1 MSLSPPEDTQVIPEP
16 IHQTS
21 SNITHKKVGNY
32 LLLNTIG
39 KGTFSKVSLA
49 THLPTHQPVAIKILQ
64 KDKIKDK
71 IDKERIDREISIL
84 KQTSHPNISQLYE
97 IVSTKN
103 NFYLVMEYI
112 NGGDLFDYIYIEN
125 KLKEEKACLLFRQII
140 SCVEYLSK
148 KGICHRDIKPEN
160 ILLTK
165 SKNKVKLI
173 DFGLSNFCSDGSKL
187 TSSCGSPCYASP
199 EMISC
204 IPYKGISTD
213 LWSCGVVLYCMLV
226 GCLPFDDDDIQC
238 LYKKILI
245 GEFVIPSSLS
255 SEAID
260 LLKKILEVDPKKRI
274 TLSGIKKHKWFNLV
288 KSDMLYGT
296 ANFSDVYVD
305 HVVVSEIREKF
316 FNDVEEKIIR
326 TSIKKNCCNKYS
338 AMYYLYMKEKGIS
351 YPFFSSKNI
360 EKNKNKTYGSN
371 NNQRKNSDFNVF
383 VINNII
389 AQNANN
395 NIAFNIKEKKSLSKT
410 YKPNKTPSPLSKQI
424 DKLISRNIKTN
435 IKVDSSMLKSKTH
448 SNSNDKHKN
457 YTPNIR
463 SQNTSLNIT
472 HKVNI
477 TQQQNKIISN
487 LIKNHLNKSV
497 STNKKQ
503 INSLTQSFEVN
514 VNNKSNISYINKS
527 KESYIKKAL
536 ITPIFENKQH
546 ITNIKLVTKTNKE
559 NNNIIKNL
567 KFLSSPHNKINQKV
581 NLNYQS
587 HINKILFTVNKKD
600 NKSYSKSK
608 SMSKSMS
615 KSKPKS
621 KTKSKEKTK
630 NLLLQKLFIPQD
642 I

>member
-1 MSLSPPEDTQVIPEP
+1 MSLSPPQDTQITPEP
-16 IHQTS
+16 TRPTS

-39 KGTFSKVSLA
+39 KGTFSKVSLS

-71 IDKERIDREISIL
+71 IDKERINREISIL

-148 KGICHRDIKPEN
+148 MGICHRDIKPEN

-165 SKNKVKLI
+165 SKDKVKLI
-173 DFGLSNFCSDGSKL
+173 DFGLSNFFSADSKL

-204 IPYKGISTD
+204 VPYKGISTD

-288 KSDMLYGT
+288 KSDMHYGT
-296 ANFSDVYVD
+296 TNFSDIYID
-305 HVVVSEIREKF
+305 HVIVSEIREKF

-326 TSIKKNCCNKYS
+326 TSIKKNYCNKYS
-338 AMYYLYMKEKGIS
+338 AMYYLYMKEKGIHYS
-351 YPFFSSKNI
+351 LYSSKNN
-360 EKNKNKTYGSN
+360 ERHKNKTYGSN
-371 NNQRKNSDFNVF
+371 NNRRKNSDFNVF

-395 NIAFNIKEKKSLSKT
+395 NIAFKIKEKKNLSKT

-424 DKLISRNIKTN
+424 DKLISRNVKTN
-435 IKVDSSMLKSKTH
+435 IKVESSSLKSKTH
-448 SNSNDKHKN
+448 SNSNDNGKERHKN

-463 SQNTSLNIT
+463 SQHTSLNTT

-487 LIKNHLNKSV
+487 LIKTHLNKSV
-497 STNKKQ
+497 SANKKKL
-503 INSLTQSFEVN
+503 NSLTQSFEVN
-514 VNNKSNISYINKS
+514 VTNKSNISCINKS
-527 KESYIKKAL
+527 KESNIKRSL
-536 ITPIFENKQH
+536 ITPIFENKEH
-546 ITNIKLVTKTNKE
+546 ITNIKPVTKPNKE

-581 NLNYQS
+581 NINYQS
-587 HINKILFTVNKKD
+587 RINKILFTVNKKD
-600 NKSYSKSK
+600 NKTYSKSK
-608 SMSKSMS
+608 SMS
-615 KSKPKS
+615 KS